1 MREKSSQSWLKQA
14 LRILS
19 LIFPALLTLSSASL
33 SIADNQ
39 TGLEYLIFRLEPLP
53 NESPTPEDSHNKL
66 LALREILG
74 STAPTGQGHS
84 LVGEDS
90 ALTLAKNRL
99 NQHSRYQVM
108 LHAQVRRTEESD
120 FVPVRFRVKRGSATS
135 DVRVYFQLRGANTLR
150 LSTSIVYAPADSL
163 SNVENETAGDRLQ
176 SSWVIRDTRKIKV
189 GETNYI
195 DHPRFGVL
203 VVATHPN

>member
-99 NQHSRYQVM
+99 NQNSRYRVM

-150 LSTSIVYAPADSL
+150 LSTSIVYAPADSR
-163 SNVENETAGDRLQ
+163 SNVENETAGDRPQ

-203 VVATHPN
+203 VVATRPD

>member
-1 MREKSSQSWLKQA
+1 MREKSSQSCLKRS
-14 LRILS
+14 LCIPS
-19 LIFPALLTLSSASL
+19 LISTVLLTLACASI
-33 SIADNQ
+33 SVADNQ
-39 TGLEYLIFRLEPLP
+39 TGLEYLIFRLEPVP
-53 NESPTPEDSHNKL
+53 NESPTPEDPHNKL
-66 LALREILG
+66 LVLREISG
-74 STAPTGQGHS
+74 RTTPTGQGHS

-99 NQHSRYQVM
+99 NQSSRYRVI
-108 LHAQVRRTEESD
+108 LHAQARRTEESD

-135 DVRVYFQLRGANTLR
+135 DIRVYFQLRGANTPR
-150 LSTSIVYAPADSL
+150 LSTSIVYAPAHPR
-163 SNVENETAGDRLQ
+163 SNVDNETASDRPQ

-203 VVATHPN
+203 VVATYPD

>member
-1 MREKSSQSWLKQA
+1 MV
-14 LRILS
+14 S
-19 LIFPALLTLSSASL
+19 LIFAGLFTLSCASL

-53 NESPTPEDSHNKL
+53 NESPTPEDSHNKF
-66 LALREILG
+66 LALREISG
-74 STAPTGQGHS
+74 STAPADQSHS

-99 NQHSRYQVM
+99 KQNSRYRVI
-108 LHAQVRRTEESD
+108 LHAQVRRTEEHD

-135 DVRVYFQLRGANTLR
+135 DIRVYFQLRGASTLR
-150 LSTSIVYAPADSL
+150 LSTSIVYAPADSR
-163 SNVENETAGDRLQ
+163 SNVENETAGDRPQ

-189 GETNYI
+189 GETHYI

-203 VVATHPN
+203 VVAMRPD

>member
-1 MREKSSQSWLKQA
+1 MKEKSSQSWLKQA
-14 LRILS
+14 LHILS
-19 LIFPALLTLSSASL
+19 LIFTALLTLSCASF

-99 NQHSRYQVM
+99 NQNSRYRVM

>member
-1 MREKSSQSWLKQA
+1 MREQSSRSWLKPPP
-14 LRILS
+14 RILS
-19 LIFPALLTLSSASL
+19 LISTALLTLSCASL
-33 SIADNQ
+33 SIADKQ

-53 NESPTPEDSHNKL
+53 NGSPTPEDSHNKL
-66 LALREILG
+66 LAVREISG
-74 STAPTGQGHS
+74 SAAPTGQGHS

-99 NQHSRYQVM
+99 NQSSRYQVI
-108 LHAQVRRTEESD
+108 LHAQVRRAEESE
-120 FVPVRFRVKRGSATS
+120 FVPARFRVKKGSATS
-135 DVRVYFQLRGANTLR
+135 DIRVHFQLRGANTPR
-150 LSTSIVYAPADSL
+150 LSTSIVYAPADSR
-163 SNVENETAGDRLQ
+163 SNVENETAGDRPQ
-176 SSWVIRDTRKIKV
+176 SSWVIRDTRQIKV

>member
-1 MREKSSQSWLKQA
+1 MREKSSRSSLKRA
-14 LRILS
+14 LDMVS
-19 LIFPALLTLSSASL
+19 LIFAGLLTLSCASL

-53 NESPTPEDSHNKL
+53 NESPTPEDSHNKF

-99 NQHSRYQVM
+99 NQNSRYRVI
-108 LHAQVRRTEESD
+108 LHAQVRRTEERD

-135 DVRVYFQLRGANTLR
+135 DIRVYFQLRGANTLR
-150 LSTSIVYAPADSL
+150 LSTSIVYAPADSR
-163 SNVENETAGDRLQ
+163 SNVENETAGDRPQ

-189 GETNYI
+189 GETHYI

-203 VVATHPN
+203 VVAMRPD

>member
-1 MREKSSQSWLKQA
+1 MREQSSRSWLKPP

-19 LIFPALLTLSSASL
+19 LISTALLTLSCASL
-33 SIADNQ
+33 SMADNQ

-53 NESPTPEDSHNKL
+53 NGSPPPEDSHNKL
-66 LALREILG
+66 LALMEISG
-74 STAPTGQGHS
+74 STTPTGQGHS

-99 NQHSRYQVM
+99 NQSSRYQLI
-108 LHAQVRRTEESD
+108 LHAQVRRTEGRD
-120 FVPVRFRVKRGSATS
+120 FAPVRFRVKKGSATS
-135 DVRVYFQLRGANTLR
+135 DIRVYFQLRGANTSR
-150 LSTSIVYAPADSL
+150 LSTSIIYTPADSR
-163 SNVENETAGDRLQ
+163 SNAENETAGDRPQ

-203 VVATHPN
+203 VVATRPN

>member
-1 MREKSSQSWLKQA
+1 MREQSSRSWLKPPP
-14 LRILS
+14 RILS
-19 LIFPALLTLSSASL
+19 LISTALLTLSCASL

-53 NESPTPEDSHNKL
+53 NGSPTPEDSHNKL
-66 LALREILG
+66 LAVTEISG
-74 STAPTGQGHS
+74 SAAPTGQGHS

-99 NQHSRYQVM
+99 NQSSRYQVI

-120 FVPVRFRVKRGSATS
+120 FVPVRFRVKQGSTTS
-135 DVRVYFQLRGANTLR
+135 DIRVYFQLRGANTPR
-150 LSTSIVYAPADSL
+150 LSTSIVYAPADSR
-163 SNVENETAGDRLQ
+163 SNVENETAGDRPQ

-203 VVATHPN
+203 VVATRPN

>member
-1 MREKSSQSWLKQA
+1 MKDKSSQSWLKQA
-14 LRILS
+14 LHILS

-99 NQHSRYQVM
+99 NQNSRYRVL
-108 LHAQVRRTEESD
+108 LHAQVRRPEEGD
-120 FVPVRFRVKRGSATS
+120 FGPVRFRIKRGSATS

-203 VVATHPN
+203 VVATHPD

>member
-1 MREKSSQSWLKQA
+1 MREKSSRSSLKCA
-14 LRILS
+14 LGMVS
-19 LIFPALLTLSSASL
+19 LIFAGLLTLSCASL

-39 TGLEYLIFRLEPLP
+39 TGLEYLIFRFEPLP
-53 NESPTPEDSHNKL
+53 NGSPTPEDSHNTF
-66 LALREILG
+66 LALREISG
-74 STAPTGQGHS
+74 STAPTDQGHS
-84 LVGEDS
+84 LVGEGS

-99 NQHSRYQVM
+99 KQNSRYRVI
-108 LHAQVRRTEESD
+108 LHAQVRRTEEHD

-150 LSTSIVYAPADSL
+150 LSTSIVYAPADSR
-163 SNVENETAGDRLQ
+163 SNVENETAGDRPQ

-189 GETNYI
+189 GETHYI

-203 VVATHPN
+203 VVATRPD

>member
-1 MREKSSQSWLKQA
+1 MREKPSRSWLKRA

-99 NQHSRYQVM
+99 NQNSRYRVM

-120 FVPVRFRVKRGSATS
+120 LVPVRFRVKRGSATS

-150 LSTSIVYAPADSL
+150 LSTSIVYAPADSR
-163 SNVENETAGDRLQ
+163 SNVENETAGDRPQ

-189 GETNYI
+189 GETHYI

-203 VVATHPN
+203 VVAMRPD

>member
-14 LRILS
+14 LRMLS

-99 NQHSRYQVM
+99 NQNSRYRVM

-150 LSTSIVYAPADSL
+150 LSTSIVYAPADSR
-163 SNVENETAGDRLQ
+163 SNVENETAGDQPQ

-203 VVATHPN
+203 VVATRPD

>member
-1 MREKSSQSWLKQA
+1 MREQSSWSWLKRPP
-14 LRILS
+14 RILS
-19 LIFPALLTLSSASL
+19 LISTALLTLSCASL

-39 TGLEYLIFRLEPLP
+39 TGLEYLIFRLEPFP
-53 NESPTPEDSHNKL
+53 NESPPPENSHNKL
-66 LALREILG
+66 LALMEISG
-74 STAPTGQGHS
+74 STTPTGQGHS

-99 NQHSRYQVM
+99 NQSSRYQVI
-108 LHAQVRRTEESD
+108 LHAQVRRTEERD
-120 FVPVRFRVKRGSATS
+120 FAPVRFRVKKGSATS
-135 DVRVYFQLRGANTLR
+135 DIWVYFQLRGANTPR
-150 LSTSIVYAPADSL
+150 LNTSIVYAPADSRL
-163 SNVENETAGDRLQ
+163 NVENETADDRHQ

-203 VVATHPN
+203 VVATRPN

>member
-1 MREKSSQSWLKQA
+1 MRDKSSQSWLKQA
-14 LRILS
+14 LHILS
-19 LIFPALLTLSSASL
+19 LIFTALLTLSCASL

-53 NESPTPEDSHNKL
+53 KESPTPEDSHNKL
-66 LALREILG
+66 LALGDILG

-99 NQHSRYQVM
+99 NQNSRYRVL
-108 LHAQVRRTEESD
+108 LHAQVRRPEESD
-120 FVPVRFRVKRGSATS
+120 FGPVRFRIKRGSATS

-150 LSTSIVYAPADSL
+150 LSTSIVYAPADSR
-163 SNVENETAGDRLQ
+163 SNVENETAGDQPQ

-203 VVATHPN
+203 VVATRPD

>member
-1 MREKSSQSWLKQA
+1 MREKSSRSWLKRP
-14 LRILS
+14 LGMVS
-19 LIFPALLTLSSASL
+19 LIFAGLLTLSCASL

-53 NESPTPEDSHNKL
+53 NESPTPEDSHNKF
-66 LALREILG
+66 LALREISG
-74 STAPTGQGHS
+74 STAPTDQGHS

-99 NQHSRYQVM
+99 NQNSRYRVI
-108 LHAQVRRTEESD
+108 LHAQVRRTEERD

-135 DVRVYFQLRGANTLR
+135 DIRVYFQLRGANTLR
-150 LSTSIVYAPADSL
+150 LSTSIVYAPADSR
-163 SNVENETAGDRLQ
+163 SNVENETAGDRPQ

-189 GETNYI
+189 GETHYI

-203 VVATHPN
+203 VVAMRPD